1 MIIKN
6 LIKIN
11 NCPIC
16 KSNKTIFKGLIRS
29 KNKKIDNNFS
39 LKLCKNCNHRFLS
52 KFPKIKYLN
61 SLYKKNS
68 NYVFGHDASEES
80 QKKYF
85 KKNGFKD
92 VVSLNKHWIFKYIDF
107 NNAKKYLEIGPGLCR
122 MYKTFYEKGWKCNG
136 IDLQPFIKAPGIV
149 KSLKYIKKNTKNI
162 AVAFDVIEHTTDP
175 IELLNNIN
183 NKMKVGGLLFLTF
196 PNADSYKSRLLDSS
210 WSMVVPLAHINFFSK
225 KSCELALNK
234 SNFELIHISSFSL
247 VEPKRL
253 IKNFI
258 KLPAKLLL
266 DIIKLDI
273 NSIFTRISEFSMN
286 ILDLMHGDQMKVV
299 AIKKRK
305 LNQKLSY

>member
-107 NNAKKYLEIGPGLCR
+107 NNA
-122 MYKTFYEKGWKCNG
+122 
-136 IDLQPFIKAPGIV
+136 
-149 KSLKYIKKNTKNI
+149 
-162 AVAFDVIEHTTDP
+162 
-175 IELLNNIN
+175 
-183 NKMKVGGLLFLTF
+183 
-196 PNADSYKSRLLDSS
+196 
-210 WSMVVPLAHINFFSK
+210 
-225 KSCELALNK
+225 
-234 SNFELIHISSFSL
+234 
-247 VEPKRL
+247 
-253 IKNFI
+253 
-258 KLPAKLLL
+258 
-266 DIIKLDI
+266 
-273 NSIFTRISEFSMN
+273 
-286 ILDLMHGDQMKVV
+286 
-299 AIKKRK
+299 
-305 LNQKLSY
+305 